1 MNYKLKHNL
10 PHKDDNY
17 LDSILKS
24 RGIGDIT
31 TYLNPT
37 RNLLLDPQMLNN
49 IELGVELLHR
59 HLDSGS
65 HIFLQVDS
73 DTDGYTSSAILYNY
87 IMKVCPT
94 ASITY
99 RFHEGKQH
107 GVIVDTVP
115 EDIALVILPDS
126 GSNQYKEHRLL
137 KERGMDVL
145 VIDHHLA
152 DRESED
158 AIVINNQLSPLY
170 ANKSLSGAGVVYKFC
185 QYYDS
190 KYDYNFADD
199 NLDLVAVGLVADMM
213 DLRDFETRAL
223 VYYGLNHITNPGLLA
238 LVTKNAFSLNNRTKL
253 TPTDVSFSIAP
264 YINAITRVGTLEEKE
279 VMFLA
284 FVDGMRPLPSTK
296 RGAKPGDIEY
306 AGEQMARLATNAK
319 SRQQRLITS
328 AMSILEGRIQEYALD
343 SNKLLVVFVK
353 DEDNFDS
360 NITGLIAMKLTAKYG
375 KPTILVKLSD
385 SDIYKGSARG
395 LNDSD
400 LPDLKK
406 FFVDS
411 GFFEYAEGHANAHGV
426 GIRKD
431 KIQNFITFA
440 NQALEDVEFNEKVYM
455 VDYIFDANE
464 PDVSNLIL
472 SVGSTD
478 IWGVGV
484 EMPLI
489 VVEKIKL
496 HRKDIT
502 LMKNDSMKFTHNGV
516 TYTIFKN
523 PQACMDF
530 TEFDVIEVDVC
541 GKANV
546 NEWAGRIIPQLFIS
560 DYNICDLRS
569 VF

>member
-17 LDSILKS
+17 LGSILRS
-24 RGIGDIT
+24 RGIGDIA

-94 ASITY
+94 ANITY

-107 GVIVDTVP
+107 GIIVDTVP
-115 EDIALVILPDS
+115 EEIALVILPDS
-126 GSNQYKEHRLL
+126 SSNQYEEHRLL
-137 KERGMDVL
+137 KERGIDVL

-152 DRESED
+152 DRESEN

-170 ANKSLSGAGVVYKFC
+170 ANKSLCGAGVVYKFC

-223 VYYGLNHITNPGLLA
+223 VYYGLNHIKNAGLLA
-238 LVTKNAFSLNNRTKL
+238 LISKNSFSLNNRTSL

-319 SRQQRLITS
+319 SRQQRLIEN

-385 SDIYKGSARG
+385 GNIYKGSARG

-406 FFVDS
+406 FFEES

-455 VDYIFDANE
+455 VDYIFDSNE
-464 PDVSNLIL
+464 LDISNLIL
-472 SVGSTD
+472 SIGSTD
-478 IWGVGV
+478 IWGIGV

-496 HRKDIT
+496 HRKDIS
-502 LMKNDSMKFTHNGV
+502 LMKNDSMKFIHNDV

-546 NEWAGRIIPQLFIS
+546 NEWAGRTIPQLFIS
-560 DYNICDLRS
+560 DYNIRDMKRM
-569 VF
+569 F

>member
-1 MNYKLKHNL
+1 
-10 PHKDDNY
+10 
-17 LDSILKS
+17 
-24 RGIGDIT
+24 
-31 TYLNPT
+31 
-37 RNLLLDPQMLNN
+37 
-49 IELGVELLHR
+49 
-59 HLDSGS
+59 
-65 HIFLQVDS
+65 
-73 DTDGYTSSAILYNY
+73 
-87 IMKVCPT
+87 
-94 ASITY
+94 
-99 RFHEGKQH
+99 
-107 GVIVDTVP
+107 
-115 EDIALVILPDS
+115 
-126 GSNQYKEHRLL
+126 
-137 KERGMDVL
+137 
-145 VIDHHLA
+145 
-152 DRESED
+152 
-158 AIVINNQLSPLY
+158 
-170 ANKSLSGAGVVYKFC
+170 
-185 QYYDS
+185 
-190 KYDYNFADD
+190 
-199 NLDLVAVGLVADMM
+199 
-213 DLRDFETRAL
+213 
-223 VYYGLNHITNPGLLA
+223 
-238 LVTKNAFSLNNRTKL
+238 
-253 TPTDVSFSIAP
+253 
-264 YINAITRVGTLEEKE
+264 LEEKE

-319 SRQQRLITS
+319 SRQLRLIES

-375 KPTILVKLSD
+375 KPTILVKLGD
-385 SDIYKGSARG
+385 GDIYKGSARG

-431 KIQNFITFA
+431 KIQNFIAFA
-440 NQALEDVEFNEKVYM
+440 NQVLEDVKFNEKVYM
-455 VDYIFDANE
+455 VDYIFDSNE
-464 PDVSNLIL
+464 PDISNLIL
-472 SVGSTD
+472 SIGSTD
-478 IWGVGV
+478 IWGIGV

-502 LMKNDSMKFTHNGV
+502 LMKNDSMKFTHNDV

-523 PQACMDF
+523 PRACMDF

-546 NEWAGRIIPQLFIS
+546 NEWAGRTIPQLFIS
-560 DYNICDLRS
+560 DYNIRDLRS